1 MMLGYKDQNQNSE
14 AYTDGYFMTGD
25 IGVLTKDNALII
37 TDRKKDIIIRG
48 GENISAKEVEDM
60 LHSHPAIKEAA
71 VVSRSHPRLGEG
83 VYAYLLIK
91 PGATPPSLTEIKNF
105 SESTKIAKQKI
116 PEEIEIVKDFP
127 RTPSGKVRKDQLR
140 KKLRHD

>member
-1 MMLGYKDQNQNSE
+1 
-14 AYTDGYFMTGD
+14 
-25 IGVLTKDNALII
+25 
-37 TDRKKDIIIRG
+37 
-48 GENISAKEVEDM
+48 M

-83 VYAYLLIK
+83 VYAFLLIK

-116 PEEIEIVKDFP
+116 PEEIEILEDFP

-140 KKLRHD
+140 KKLRYD